1 MPLAALRRV
10 SKRKDVLVRLIGAAK
25 LAKGVVLLAV
35 GIGALAML
43 DHDHAEHVREWVDHG
58 NEHVRSVFDKL
69 DSHTLEKIGAGSLL
83 YALLFLVEGYGL
95 LRRRVWGE
103 YLTIVITTSFI
114 PLEVYELID
123 GKSASKLILLIANI
137 AIVVYLVVRRWQA
150 YREKHRHQLRRALA
164 PA

>member
-1 MPLAALRRV
+1 V

-25 LAKGVVLLAV
+25 LAKGIVLLAV

-43 DHDHAEHVREWVDHG
+43 DHNHAEHVRGWVDHG
-58 NEHVRSVFDKL
+58 NEHVRSAFNRL
-69 DSHTLEKIGAGSLL
+69 DSHKIKEIGAGSLL

-103 YLTIVITTSFI
+103 YLTIVITTSFV
-114 PLEVYELID
+114 PLEVYELIQN
-123 GKSASKLILLIANI
+123 KSTSKLILLIANI

-150 YREKHRHQLRRALA
+150 HREKHGQQLRRA
-164 PA
+164 PATA